1 MIDNETSNNFSINAN
16 KEFYTKTNPEGFAN
30 NQPELLTKNDPCFK
44 LELFNKESL
53 KPIMEEPS
61 KEDLI
66 SIDSNNR
73 SLAEGKDRKISNGSE
88 KFGVLSLTPVPEK
101 SFDGTPN
108 ENYSMEIEGQI
119 SKTEDKIAKFEK
131 ILNSSVKEPTEK
143 GPSSNET
150 STLFIKECSMTA
162 EQNLKPTA
170 GNSELILESKGKF
183 CICYEDNNHTNC
195 VCIVI

>member
-1 MIDNETSNNFSINAN
+1 
-16 KEFYTKTNPEGFAN
+16 
-30 NQPELLTKNDPCFK
+30 
-44 LELFNKESL
+44 
-53 KPIMEEPS
+53 MEEPS

-143 GPSSNET
+143 GPS
-150 STLFIKECSMTA
+150 
-162 EQNLKPTA
+162 
-170 GNSELILESKGKF
+170 
-183 CICYEDNNHTNC
+183 
-195 VCIVI
+195 